1 MHRGQDSEVLYV
13 EIYAHFNVAGRIL
26 ERNKGNRE
34 GSTEERAE
42 ESLRGQKFRLGVWT
56 ACLHHPETRL
66 GPHLLYIP

>member
-13 EIYAHFNVAGRIL
+13 EIYAYSNVAGRIL

-42 ESLRGQKFRLGVWT
+42 ESLRGQRFRLGVWT
-56 ACLHHPETRL
+56 ACLHHSETRL
-66 GPHLLYIP
+66 GTHLLYIP